1 MTHFL
6 DQLLTLLVKSEN
18 ERYKTVEMIFA
29 FLFKLHLHEVPLMT
43 LPENRPPKQT
53 INQQQQQ
60 KKPHTKQTNKQNK
73 QKTKHENKQTKNHH
87 INKQQQQTNTTTNN
101 KKSLATQFWLI

>member
-1 MTHFL
+1 M
-6 DQLLTLLVKSEN
+6 KSEN

-60 KKPHTKQTNKQNK
+60 QKKTHTKQTNKQNK